1 MKEKKI
7 VVLMGGPSAEREVS
21 LNTGK
26 AILQALKNKEYNAV
40 GLEIEPTRLFDQ
52 LKECKC
58 DIVFNA
64 IHGKYGEDGYL
75 QGALE
80 LLGIPYTGS
89 GVLANALAMD
99 KVVSKRL
106 FVAGNV
112 STPRF
117 TVYERSD
124 LSENITKEIIQ
135 EYSLPV
141 VIKAS
146 TQGSSIGV
154 SIVENVD
161 DLKRAIEDSFKYS
174 EHILE

>member
-1 MKEKKI
+1 M
-7 VVLMGGPSAEREVS
+7 
-21 LNTGK
+21 
-26 AILQALKNKEYNAV
+26 
-40 GLEIEPTRLFDQ
+40 
-52 LKECKC
+52 
-58 DIVFNA
+58 
-64 IHGKYGEDGYL
+64 
-75 QGALE
+75 
-80 LLGIPYTGS
+80 
-89 GVLANALAMD
+89 ANALAMD

-174 EHILE
+174 EHILVEEFIPVSYTHLDVYKRQCLNLVTYQNNHIKKLGKS